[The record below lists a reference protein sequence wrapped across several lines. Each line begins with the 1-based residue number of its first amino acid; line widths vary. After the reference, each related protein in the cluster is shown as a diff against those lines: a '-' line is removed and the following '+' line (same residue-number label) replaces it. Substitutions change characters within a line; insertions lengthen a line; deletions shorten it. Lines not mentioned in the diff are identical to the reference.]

1 MTMASQPLSNQQE
14 AGQPFWLEAVEQFG
28 SPVYVYDE
36 GKLASDYFSLRDAL
50 PKDVTLYYSMKVN
63 PNPEVCRL
71 VNGWGSP
78 IEVASVGEY
87 EIARSNGVNLNSIV
101 FTGPGKSADEIHHVL
116 RHGIYAI
123 NAESIPE
130 LFVIHDE
137 AVALGIAAPVMLR
150 VNLSIGAKGSRMSS
164 VGLASQFGIDDSEI
178 NEAVHTAIN
187 LEGLKLIGLHT
198 YQGTQNFH
206 LDFYRESVPMM
217 FGLTRQVR
225 NQFGLQLRCLGL
237 GGGFGVPM
245 FEGDEP
251 FPVEAF
257 GAYLAGELE
266 RNRDLELKMVF
277 VESGRRIAA
286 TMGIYAVRVLYTK
299 LSKGKAFAI
308 VDGGTHHRAFS
319 SLMGRSFKQSLPLQ
333 LWKAGERKLYESGE
347 GEGRISYNVCG
358 KLCTPADVL
367 QGSVMLPLLEPGDW
381 IAFPHLGAYGLTCGN
396 VHFLS
401 HALPKEV
408 MLRPDGTLNDVSWL
422 ST

>member
-1 MTMASQPLSNQQE
+1 
-14 AGQPFWLEAVEQFG
+14 
-28 SPVYVYDE
+28 
-36 GKLASDYFSLRDAL
+36 
-50 PKDVTLYYSMKVN
+50 
-63 PNPEVCRL
+63 
-71 VNGWGSP
+71 
-78 IEVASVGEY
+78 
-87 EIARSNGVNLNSIV
+87 
-101 FTGPGKSADEIHHVL
+101 
-116 RHGIYAI
+116 
-123 NAESIPE
+123 
-130 LFVIHDE
+130 
-137 AVALGIAAPVMLR
+137 MLR
-150 VNLSIGAKGSRMSS
+150 VNLSTGAKGSRMSS

-178 NEAVHTAIN
+178 NEAVQTAIN
-187 LEGLKLIGLHT
+187 LEGLELIGLHT

-266 RNRDLELKMVF
+266 RNRDLEL
-277 VESGRRIAA
+277 ENGIRRIRA
-286 TMGIYAVRVLYTK
+286 TNCRNYGDLCGQSAVHQALQRQSLRHCRWGNPP
-299 LSKGKAFAI
+299 SGF
-308 VDGGTHHRAFS
+308 FS
-319 SLMGRSFKQSLPLQ
+319 SLMGRSFKQPLPLQ

-408 MLRPDGTLNDVSWL
+408 ILRPDGTLNDVSWL

>member
-1 MTMASQPLSNQQE
+1 MTIV
-14 AGQPFWLEAVEQFG
+14 GQPFWLESAEQFG

-36 GKLASDYFSLRDAL
+36 KTLASDYSSLRDAL
-50 PKDVTLYYSMKVN
+50 PRDVTLYYSMKVN

-71 VNGWGSP
+71 IHGWGSP

-87 EIARSNGVNLNSIV
+87 EIARSIGVNPYSIV

-130 LFVIHDE
+130 LFVINDQ
-137 AVALGIAAPVMLR
+137 ALALGIDAPVTLR
-150 VNLSIGAKGSRMSS
+150 VNLSTGVKGSRMSS

-178 NEAVHTAIN
+178 DEAVQTAIN
-187 LEGLKLIGLHT
+187 LKGLQLIGLHT

-206 LDFYRESVPMM
+206 LDFYRESIPMM
-217 FGLTRQVR
+217 FDLTRQVQ

-245 FEGDEP
+245 FEGDES

-257 GAYLAGELE
+257 GAYLAEVLE
-266 RNRDLELKMVF
+266 RNRDLGLEMVF

-286 TMGIYAVRVLYTK
+286 TMGFYAVRVLYTK

-319 SLMGRSFKQSLPLQ
+319 SLMGRSFKQPLPLQ

-347 GEGRISYNVCG
+347 GEGRISYQVCG

-367 QGSVMLPLLEPGDW
+367 QGGVMLPPLEPGDW
-381 IAFPHLGAYGLTCGN
+381 IAFPHMGAYGLTSGN

-401 HALPKEV
+401 HGLPKEIIV
-408 MLRPDGTLNDVSWL
+408 RRDGILDDVSWL
-422 ST
+422 STYKVSSP